1 LTFYQERTFFGKGI
15 IQLAEK
21 AYITPKTLRWA
32 RESAKMTL
40 ENAASKVNKTA
51 EQLNAWE
58 EGSEYPTIK
67 QAEKLAKAY
76 KRPFALFFLPEVPN
90 DFQPLQDFR
99 KSDSKELTTGS
110 IFIIREIQQKQNW
123 LSEVMEESG
132 EHKLSFIGKYSLQ
145 NSPEEVAGDILTT
158 LEISRNFSGQGS
170 LVKYWVDQI
179 EAKGIF
185 VSRTSFI
192 HSRLLLDK
200 DELQG
205 FVIADLYAPFLFVN
219 SQDWDA
225 PQLFTLIHELA
236 HLWIAETGISND
248 VEIDSKNSNPIERFC
263 NEVAA
268 NVLMPKDL
276 IRSIDTQ
283 IYSNSKSV
291 FKAAKLLGV
300 SSFAFIVRA
309 LNLSLI
315 SMSQYQTLKTQ
326 AQKDLNEFL
335 IREEE
340 KKQKAKQKEGGPNPY
355 LLRVNKNSR
364 SFTQYVLDAFRGG
377 NIEPTQASTL
387 LNTSINNFQKL
398 ELQIYK

>member
-1 LTFYQERTFFGKGI
+1 M
-15 IQLAEK
+15 AEK
-21 AYITPKTLRWA
+21 AYITPKVLKWA
-32 RESAKMTL
+32 RESAKMSL
-40 ENAASKVNKTA
+40 EEGASKVNKAA
-51 EQLNAWE
+51 EQLSAWE
-58 EGSEYPTIK
+58 AGEEFPTIK
-67 QAEKLAKAY
+67 QAEKLAKSY
-76 KRPFALFFLPEVPN
+76 KRPFALFFLPEIPN

-99 KSDSKELTTGS
+99 KSDSKELTTSS

-132 EHKLSFIGKYSLQ
+132 EPKLPFIGKYSLE
-145 NSPEEVAGDILTT
+145 NTPIEVAQDIINT
-158 LEISRNFSGQGS
+158 LGSSRNFNGNGS

-179 EAKGIF
+179 EANGIF

-200 DELQG
+200 EELQG
-205 FVIADLYAPFLFVN
+205 FAISDSYAPFVFVN

-236 HLWIAETGISND
+236 HLWINETGVSNN
-248 VEIDSKNSNPIERFC
+248 VEIDSQNSNPIERFC

-268 NVLMPKDL
+268 NVLMPMEL
-276 IRSIDTQ
+276 IKSLDPQVYR
-283 IYSNSKSV
+283 NSKTV
-291 FKAAKLLGV
+291 YRAAKVLGV

-309 LNLSLI
+309 LKLSMITLEHYKRLK
-315 SMSQYQTLKTQ
+315 SQV
-326 AQKDLNEFL
+326 QKDFEEFL
-335 IREEE
+335 DKEEY

-355 LLRVNKNSR
+355 LLRINKNSR
-364 SFTQYVLDAFRGG
+364 LFTQYVLDAFRGG

-387 LNTSINNFQKL
+387 LNTSINNFSKL

>member
-1 LTFYQERTFFGKGI
+1 M
-15 IQLAEK
+15 AEK
-21 AYITPKTLRWA
+21 AYITPKVLKWA
-32 RESAKMTL
+32 RESAKMSL
-40 ENAASKVNKTA
+40 EEAASKVNKSA
-51 EQLNAWE
+51 EQLSAWE
-58 EGSEYPTIK
+58 EGEEFPTIR
-67 QAEKLAKAY
+67 QAEKLAKSY
-76 KRPFALFFLPEVPN
+76 KRPFALFFLPEIPN

-99 KSDSKELTTGS
+99 KSDSKNLTTGS

-132 EHKLSFIGKYSLQ
+132 ESKLSFIGKFSLN
-145 NSPEEVAGDILTT
+145 NSPTEVAEDIIKT
-158 LEISRNFSGQGS
+158 LGISRNMNGQES
-170 LVKYWVDQI
+170 SVKYWVDQI
-179 EAKGIF
+179 EANGIF

-205 FVIADLYAPFLFVN
+205 FAIADPYAPFVFVN

-248 VEIDSKNSNPIERFC
+248 VEMDSNNSNPIERFC

-268 NVLMPKDL
+268 SVLMPEEL
-276 IRSIDTQ
+276 IKSFDYRVYD
-283 IYSNSKSV
+283 NSKSV
-291 FKAAKLLGV
+291 FRTAKTLGV
-300 SSFAFIVRA
+300 SSFALIVRA
-309 LNLSLI
+309 LNLSII
-315 SMSQYQTLKTQ
+315 SFDHYQTLK
-326 AQKDLNEFL
+326 AQVQNDFNEFL
-335 IREEE
+335 VREEE
-340 KKQKAKQKEGGPNPY
+340 KKQKAKQREGGPNPY

-364 SFTQYVLDAFRGG
+364 LFTQLVLDAFRGG

-387 LNTSINNFQKL
+387 LNTSINNFSKL

>member
-1 LTFYQERTFFGKGI
+1 MTFYQERTFFGKGI

-21 AYITPKTLRWA
+21 AYITPKILRWA

-326 AQKDLNEFL
+326 AQKDFNEFL

>member
-1 LTFYQERTFFGKGI
+1 MRARIHK
-15 IQLAEK
+15 LAER
-21 AYITPKTLRWA
+21 AYITPNVLKWA
-32 RESAKMTL
+32 RESAKMNL
-40 ENAASKVNKTA
+40 EEAASNVNKTA
-51 EQLNAWE
+51 EQLAAWE
-58 EGSEYPTIK
+58 DGKEFPTIK
-67 QAEKLAKAY
+67 QAEKLAKSY
-76 KRPFALFFLPEVPN
+76 KRPFALFFLPEIPN

-99 KSDSKELTTGS
+99 KSDSKELTSGS

-132 EHKLSFIGKYSLQ
+132 EPRLPFIGKYSIQ
-145 NSPEEVAGDILTT
+145 SNPEEVANDILHV
-158 LEISRNFSGQGS
+158 LEISGYYINHNSP
-170 LVKYWVDQI
+170 VKYWVDKI

-205 FVIADLYAPFLFVN
+205 FAIADPFAPFVFVN

-225 PQLFTLIHELA
+225 PQLFTLIHELT

-248 VEIDSKNSNPIERFC
+248 VEIDSKNSNPVERFC
-263 NEVAA
+263 NEVTA
-268 NVLMPKDL
+268 NVLMPKEFYLSMDL
-276 IRSIDTQ
+276 KTFN
-283 IYSNSKSV
+283 NSKSV
-291 FKAAKLLGV
+291 FREAKNLGV
-300 SSFAFIVRA
+300 SSYAFIVRA
-309 LNLSLI
+309 LNLSII
-315 SMSQYQTLKTQ
+315 SLEHYQILKDKV
-326 AQKDLNEFL
+326 QKDFNDFL

-340 KKQKAKQKEGGPNPY
+340 KKQKAKQREGGPNPY

-364 SFTQYVLDAFRGG
+364 LFTQYVLDAFRGG

-387 LNTSINNFQKL
+387 LNTSINNFSKL

>member
-1 LTFYQERTFFGKGI
+1 
-15 IQLAEK
+15 LAER
-21 AYITPKTLRWA
+21 AHITPKILKWA
-32 RESAKMTL
+32 RKSAKMTL
-40 ENAASKVNKTA
+40 EEAASKVNKTA
-51 EQLNAWE
+51 EKLNEWE
-58 EGSEYPTIK
+58 EGIEYPTIK
-67 QAEKLAKAY
+67 QAEKLAKTY
-76 KRPFALFFLPEVPN
+76 RRPFALFFLPEIPT

-123 LSEVMEESG
+123 LSEVLEESG
-132 EHKLSFIGKYSLQ
+132 DPPLSFIGKYSLSE
-145 NSPEEVAGDILTT
+145 NPKVVASDIIDT
-158 LEISRNFSGQGS
+158 LEITRDFSKHS
-170 LVKYWVDQI
+170 FTVKHWIDKI
-179 EAKGIF
+179 ESKGVF

-205 FVIADLYAPFLFVN
+205 FAIADPYAPFILIN

-248 VEIDSKNSNPIERFC
+248 IELDSKNSNPVEKFC

-268 NVLMPKDL
+268 NVLMPEEL
-276 IRSIDTQ
+276 MRSFDHKIYID
-283 IYSNSKSV
+283 SNAVYKC
-291 FKAAKLLGV
+291 AKILGV
-300 SSFAFIVRA
+300 SSLAFLVRS

-315 SMSQYQTLKTQ
+315 SMANYNKLKKE
-326 AQKDLNEFL
+326 AQSDFEEFL
-335 IREEE
+335 KKEQE
-340 KKQKAKQKEGGPNPY
+340 KKLKSKQSEGGPNPY

-364 SFTQYVLDAFRGG
+364 SFTQFVLDAFRGG

-387 LNTSINNFQKL
+387 LNTSVNNFSKL

>member
-1 LTFYQERTFFGKGI
+1 
-15 IQLAEK
+15 
-21 AYITPKTLRWA
+21 
-32 RESAKMTL
+32 MTL
-40 ENAASKVNKTA
+40 KNAASKVNKTA

-76 KRPFALFFLPEVPN
+76 KRPFALFFLPENPS

-110 IFIIREIQQKQNW
+110 VFIIREIQQKQNW

-132 EHKLSFIGKYSLQ
+132 ESKLSFIGKYSRQ
-145 NSPEEVAGDILTT
+145 NSPEEVAEDILTT
-158 LEISRNFSGQGS
+158 LKISRNISGQGS
-170 LVKYWVDQI
+170 PVKYWVDQI

-205 FVIADLYAPFLFVN
+205 FAIADLYAPFVFVN

-225 PQLFTLIHELA
+225 PQLFTLVHELA
-236 HLWIAETGISND
+236 HLWINETGISND
-248 VEIDSKNSNPIERFC
+248 VVIDSKNSNPIERFC

-276 IRSIDTQ
+276 MRLFNSQ
-283 IYSNSKSV
+283 VYSNSISV
-291 FKAAKLLGV
+291 YNAAKHLGV

-315 SMSQYQTLKTQ
+315 SLGQYQTLKTQ
-326 AQKDLNEFL
+326 VQKDFNEFL
-335 IREEE
+335 IREDE
-340 KKQKAKQKEGGPNPY
+340 KKQKAKQKEGGPSPY

-377 NIEPTQASTL
+377 NIEPTEASTL
-387 LNTSINNFQKL
+387 LNTSINNFKKL

>member
-1 LTFYQERTFFGKGI
+1 MRARIFK
-15 IQLAEK
+15 LAER
-21 AYITPKTLRWA
+21 AYITPKVLKWA

-40 ENAASKVNKTA
+40 EVAASKVNKSI

-58 EGSEYPTIK
+58 EGSEFPTIK
-67 QAEKLAKAY
+67 QAETLAKAY
-76 KRPFALFFLPEVPN
+76 KRPFALFFLPEIPS

-132 EHKLSFIGKYSLQ
+132 EPQLPFIGKYSIIS
-145 NSPEEVAGDILTT
+145 SPEKVAEDILAT
-158 LEISRNFSGQGS
+158 LEISRNFLGQGS
-170 LVKYWVDQI
+170 PVKYWVDQI

-205 FVIADLYAPFLFVN
+205 FAITDPFAPFIFVN

-225 PQLFTLIHELA
+225 PQLFTLVHELA

-248 VEIDSKNSNPIERFC
+248 IEIASKNDHPIERFC
-263 NEVAA
+263 NKVAA
-268 NVLMPKDL
+268 NVLMPKEL
-276 IRSIDTQ
+276 IRSFESQ
-283 IYSNSKSV
+283 VYSDSKSV
-291 FKAAKLLGV
+291 YKVSKLLGV
-300 SSFAFIVRA
+300 SSFALIVRA

-315 SMSQYQTLKTQ
+315 SLDHYHTLKEQ
-326 AQKDLNEFL
+326 VQKDFNEFL
-335 IREEE
+335 IREQE

-364 SFTQYVLDAFRGG
+364 LFTQYVLDAFRGG

-387 LNTSINNFQKL
+387 LSTSINNFSKL

>member
-1 LTFYQERTFFGKGI
+1 
-15 IQLAEK
+15 
-21 AYITPKTLRWA
+21 
-32 RESAKMTL
+32 MTL
-40 ENAASKVNKTA
+40 EEAASKVNKTA
-51 EQLNAWE
+51 EKLNEWE
-58 EGSEYPTIK
+58 EGIEYPTIK
-67 QAEKLAKAY
+67 QAEKLAKTY
-76 KRPFALFFLPEVPN
+76 RRPFALFFLPEIPT

-123 LSEVMEESG
+123 LSEVLEESG
-132 EHKLSFIGKYSLQ
+132 DPPLSFIGKYSLSE
-145 NSPEEVAGDILTT
+145 NPKVVASDIIDT
-158 LEISRNFSGQGS
+158 LEITRDFSKHS
-170 LVKYWVDQI
+170 FTVKHWIDKI
-179 EAKGIF
+179 ESKGVF

-205 FVIADLYAPFLFVN
+205 FAIADPYAPFILIN

-248 VEIDSKNSNPIERFC
+248 IELDSKNSNPVEKFC

-268 NVLMPKDL
+268 NVLMPEEL
-276 IRSIDTQ
+276 MRSFDHKIYID
-283 IYSNSKSV
+283 SNAVYKC
-291 FKAAKLLGV
+291 AKILGV
-300 SSFAFIVRA
+300 SSLAFLVRS

-315 SMSQYQTLKTQ
+315 SMANYNKLKKE
-326 AQKDLNEFL
+326 AQSDFEEFL
-335 IREEE
+335 KKEQE
-340 KKQKAKQKEGGPNPY
+340 KKLKSKQSEGGPNPY

-364 SFTQYVLDAFRGG
+364 SFTQFVLDAFRGG

-387 LNTSINNFQKL
+387 LNTSVNNFSKL

>member
-1 LTFYQERTFFGKGI
+1 LV
-15 IQLAEK
+15 EK
-21 AYITPKTLRWA
+21 AYITPKLLRWA

-40 ENAASKVNKTA
+40 KNAASKVNKTA

-76 KRPFALFFLPEVPN
+76 KRPFALFFLPENPS

-110 IFIIREIQQKQNW
+110 VFIIREIQQKQNW

-132 EHKLSFIGKYSLQ
+132 ESKLSFIGKYSRQ
-145 NSPEEVAGDILTT
+145 NSPEEVAEDILTT
-158 LEISRNFSGQGS
+158 LKISRNISGQGS
-170 LVKYWVDQI
+170 PVKYWVDQI

-205 FVIADLYAPFLFVN
+205 FAIADLYAPFVFVN

-225 PQLFTLIHELA
+225 PQLFTLVHELA
-236 HLWIAETGISND
+236 HLWINETGISND
-248 VEIDSKNSNPIERFC
+248 VVIDSKNSNPIERFC

-276 IRSIDTQ
+276 MRLFNSQ
-283 IYSNSKSV
+283 VYSNSISV
-291 FKAAKLLGV
+291 YNAAKHLGV

-315 SMSQYQTLKTQ
+315 SLGQYQTLKTQ
-326 AQKDLNEFL
+326 VQKDFNEFL
-335 IREEE
+335 IREDE
-340 KKQKAKQKEGGPNPY
+340 KKQKAKQKEGGPSPY

-377 NIEPTQASTL
+377 NIEPTEASTL
-387 LNTSINNFQKL
+387 LNTSINNFKKL

>member
-1 LTFYQERTFFGKGI
+1 
-15 IQLAEK
+15 LAER
-21 AYITPKTLRWA
+21 AYITPKVLRWA

-40 ENAASKVNKTA
+40 EVAASKVNKSA
-51 EQLNAWE
+51 EQLNMWE
-58 EGSEYPTIK
+58 EGNEFPTIK
-67 QAEKLAKAY
+67 QAEKLAKVY
-76 KRPFALFFLPEVPN
+76 KRPFALFFLTEIPN

-123 LSEVMEESG
+123 LSEVMEESS
-132 EHKLSFIGKYSLQ
+132 EPELSFIGKYSLH
-145 NSPEEVAGDILTT
+145 NNPEEVAKDILTT
-158 LEISRNFSGQGS
+158 LEISGSFSGQGS

-205 FVIADLYAPFLFVN
+205 FVIADSYAPFVFVN

-248 VEIDSKNSNPIERFC
+248 IEITSKSRNPIERFC
-263 NEVAA
+263 SEVAA
-268 NVLMPKDL
+268 NVLMPKEL
-276 IRSIDTQ
+276 IRSFDYQ
-283 IYSNSKSV
+283 VYNNSKSV
-291 FKAAKLLGV
+291 YKAAKLLGV

-315 SMSQYQTLKTQ
+315 SLDRYHLLKVQ
-326 AQKDLNEFL
+326 AQKDFNEFL
-335 IREEE
+335 VREKE

-364 SFTQYVLDAFRGG
+364 LFTQYVLDAFRGG

-387 LNTSINNFQKL
+387 LNTSINNFSKL

>member
-21 AYITPKTLRWA
+21 AYITPKILRWA

-326 AQKDLNEFL
+326 AQKDFNEFL